1 MNFESLD
8 ENMLKQ
14 FLLFQKF
21 MSIQKEV
28 LPNKNNKEKE
38 EDHSICEIKE
48 KTEKI
53 DVTSNSKTNENSQV
67 LDLHEN
73 KKNDDSVHSKTETAS
88 KVNYEKSN
96 KSFKSLMKNKN
107 KDEKEVLNKSYMNN
121 SIHNE
126 DEIVENIK
134 NDTDIVSNILVN
146 NNQRK
151 NSFDEIPIKTACLNF
166 ESLLEKEMINTTY
179 EVLSNEK
186 KMKIVNKSK
195 RKVKEI
201 IISKP
206 EKNIKY
212 KYYTDNFKNEND
224 KDKENHIDKEIVKEK
239 KENEGKT
246 KNNYKRNRFSL
257 NERNKIKD
265 LSIEKIEKVNENS
278 NIDLEIKDETILKEN
293 ENEDETKDEIKVNE
307 KSRTNEDCLLINDD
321 INVKM
326 MEIQVLKENLRK
338 EKEIYHNK
346 NTQLSLLIKEQ
357 KDKIKKFETEKI
369 QHLKKMT
376 SQQDEFEKYKENEL
390 KTIRKLKDKAIQGCQ
405 TIKITSKKDNEEA
418 VYMKSIIQKL
428 QEENKLK
435 EQNAKLLID
444 SLKKQLYES
453 NLLLEKVKKSV
464 ESQKEDNQKEERKHE
479 ELKINNINSNI
490 VENKPKSIR
499 ERSNSKI
506 MKKTYSK
513 NKIKIQNDIDNQ
525 DIEINKKHKNSYS
538 NIKSRINTNLIKDKG
553 LVQMKNNEELFS
565 YNYNNNENIII
576 ANNNIFRSNEFNQF
590 SKEEINTNDINFI
603 IDNINHVNSNISN
616 LNLNQAN
623 KKSKVNIVNNE
634 NFDKQAYNIK
644 RFDEEFKKYDL
655 IFPKQYSF
663 NRNLIRSDKLKDNKF
678 VNYYEG
684 DIREVIFP
692 SGVLKEIHPDGYQ
705 LVNFPNKDIKQL
717 FPNGKMIYFFYDSKT
732 IQFTI
737 PEDKMQVFKFANGQ
751 IEKHYEDGTKRIF
764 YPDGTI
770 KIINNDGEEFSIDY
784 DDI

>member
-21 MSIQKEV
+21 MDIQKDI
-28 LPNKNNKEKE
+28 LPRKDNKDKE

-53 DVTSNSKTNENSQV
+53 DVISNSKTNENSQV

-73 KKNDDSVHSKTETAS
+73 KKNDDSVHSKTETTS

-107 KDEKEVLNKSYMNN
+107 KDEKEILNKSYMNN

-134 NDTDIVSNILVN
+134 NDTDIVSNILGN
-146 NNQRK
+146 TNQRK

-166 ESLLEKEMINTTY
+166 ESLLEKEMIKTTY
-179 EVLSNEK
+179 EVLSNQK
-186 KMKIVNKSK
+186 KLKIINKSK

-201 IISKP
+201 NISKP
-206 EKNIKY
+206 DKNIKY

-224 KDKENHIDKEIVKEK
+224 KNKENHIEKEK
-239 KENEGKT
+239 EGKT

-265 LSIEKIEKVNENS
+265 LSMEKFDKIEVNENS
-278 NIDLEIKDETILKEN
+278 NFNLEIKDETILNEN
-293 ENEDETKDEIKVNE
+293 ENEEETKDEMKHSE
-307 KSRTNEDCLLINDD
+307 KNRTNEECLLINDD

-326 MEIQVLKENLRK
+326 MEILVLKENLRK

-357 KDKIKKFETEKI
+357 KDKIKKFEIEKI

-376 SQQDEFEKYKENEL
+376 LQQDEFERFKENEL
-390 KTIRKLKDKAIQGCQ
+390 KTIKKLKDKAIQGCQ

-418 VYMKSIIQKL
+418 VYMKSIILKL

-444 SLKKQLYES
+444 SLKKQLYDS
-453 NLLLEKVKKSV
+453 NLLLEKVKKNV
-464 ESQKEDNQKEERKHE
+464 ESQKEDNQKEDMKNER
-479 ELKINNINSNI
+479 LKLNSINTNLL
-490 VENKPKSIR
+490 ENKPKSIR
-499 ERSNSKI
+499 ERSNPKI

-538 NIKSRINTNLIKDKG
+538 NIKSRINTNLAKDKG
-553 LVQMKNNEELFS
+553 LIQMKNNEELFS
-565 YNYNNNENIII
+565 YNYDNNENIII
-576 ANNNIFRSNEFNQF
+576 ANNNIFRSSEFNNF

-603 IDNINHVNSNISN
+603 IDNINHINSNISN
-616 LNLNQAN
+616 LNLNKTIN
-623 KKSKVNIVNNE
+623 NSKGNIINNE
-634 NFDKQAYNIK
+634 NFDKQEYKIK
-644 RFDEEFKKYDL
+644 RFDEEFEKYDL

-663 NRNLIRSDKLKDNKF
+663 NRNLIRQDKLKDNKF

-770 KIINNDGEEFSIDY
+770 KVINNEGEEFSIDY